1 MILSPAQY
9 VVWDNEFRLAALAL
23 GNAQNT
29 AEQIYGTGA
38 FATMEQQSILPMES
52 FHRTAMCIQRAF
64 RRVPASGKPLR
75 SFTNVKQQATEPYHH
90 FVDRLKE
97 AVQRQIDNPDA
108 QTELLLRLAYEQS
121 NADCRKILQ
130 TIIHR
135 PNYTLAD
142 MLQACAEVGTQTHAM
157 ALLAG
162 AIHQGNKP
170 TAPAGPSQASRAGG
184 FVSTRVNLE
193 QGLLFHPQI
202 AAVLQHIRTHKPTLF
217 I

>member
-1 MILSPAQY
+1 
-9 VVWDNEFRLAALAL
+9 
-23 GNAQNT
+23 
-29 AEQIYGTGA
+29 
-38 FATMEQQSILPMES
+38 
-52 FHRTAMCIQRAF
+52 MCIQRAF

-108 QTELLLRLAYEQS
+108 QVELLLRLAYEQS

-162 AIHQGNKP
+162 AIRQ
-170 TAPAGPSQASRAGG
+170 APAGPGQASRAGG
-184 FVSTRVNLE
+184 FGSTRVNLE
-193 QGLLFHPQI
+193 QGPLFHPQI

>member
-1 MILSPAQY
+1 
-9 VVWDNEFRLAALAL
+9 
-23 GNAQNT
+23 
-29 AEQIYGTGA
+29 
-38 FATMEQQSILPMES
+38 
-52 FHRTAMCIQRAF
+52 MCIQRAF

-108 QTELLLRLAYEQS
+108 QVELLLRLAYEQS

-162 AIHQGNKP
+162 AIRQDCCGLTTHSNPQADP
-170 TAPAGPSQASRAGG
+170 FYLEPSAIIDRPSPFQR
-184 FVSTRVNLE
+184 R
-193 QGLLFHPQI
+193 
-202 AAVLQHIRTHKPTLF
+202 R
-217 I
+217 